1 MKKSLTFALVSVGIV
16 VGIVGMTN
24 SFIFLTF
31 PAFATSTSSDSIQES
46 QNQLQSKLTVKYKP
60 L

>member
-1 MKKSLTFALVSVGIV
+1 MKKSLTFALISVGIV

-46 QNQLQSKLTVKYKP
+46 QNQLQSTINSQV
-60 L
+60 